1 MNAGGF
7 SAFDSTIVL
16 SKIYTVLNSTISNFL
31 LKGSCLS
38 DLLTDSRLYSEVI
51 RLIDKLQKAA
61 DFGQEIGAQYTELR
75 VESLNRNNTQF
86 EDGRVRSI
94 SQRIEEGAAIRVLAG
109 GAWGFVSTSDLSLN
123 ALKTSVKDAYSLANS
138 ASKARKKPITL
149 IEVKPIQ
156 DTITLK
162 VERNPTE
169 VDPKEKIAYAAKLWK
184 ETQRLDSRVSAITVR
199 QRDGYGTKYL
209 VTNEGT
215 QLELGFGHV
224 HLWVWLTA
232 KDNGKIT
239 GARDETGSTA
249 QGWEFYEHNQTP
261 EVVAERVVDRVKK
274 QIAGATPKP
283 GSFPCVLGPKVVG
296 TLAHEA
302 LGHLAEADLML
313 QSAFD
318 GKMNQEV
325 APKGVTMVDDG
336 TIKGGLG
343 TAKYDDEGVPTSR
356 VELIKD
362 GILHALLTDR
372 EYAQKTGLPAS
383 GNSRAEDYR
392 YIPLI
397 RMRNTFFERGDVPD
411 DELFEGID
419 FGYYCLSV
427 AGGQAQMN
435 ASFQVGIQEAYEIVN
450 GEIGNSVTNMS
461 ISGIATEALL
471 KIEGVGKDKF
481 DYGQGRCGK
490 GQEALV
496 SDGGPL
502 IRFGSGPIT
511 FGGKA

>member
-1 MNAGGF
+1 MYP
-7 SAFDSTIVL
+7 VRP
-16 SKIYTVLNSTISNFL
+16 YNFPYCYIL
-31 LKGSCLS
+31 
-38 DLLTDSRLYSEVI
+38 EVI
-51 RLIDKLQKAA
+51 HLIDKLQKAA
-61 DFGQEIGAQYTELR
+61 DYGEKLGATYVELR

-94 SQRIEEGAAIRVLAG
+94 SQRIEEGVAIRVLAG
-109 GAWGFVSTSDLSLN
+109 GTWGFVSSNDLSPNGLQS
-123 ALKTSVKDAYSLANS
+123 SVKDAFSLANS
-138 ASKARKKPITL
+138 ASSARKEPIEL
-149 IEVKPIQ
+149 AEINPVKKS
-156 DTITLK
+156 ITLK
-162 VERNPTE
+162 VKRNPTE
-169 VDPKEKIAYAAKLWK
+169 VDPTEKIAYASKLWE
-184 ETQRLDSRVSAITVR
+184 ETQRLDSRVKAITIR

-215 QLELGFGHV
+215 ELEMGFGHV
-224 HLWVWLTA
+224 HLWAWLTA
-232 KDNGKIT
+232 KENGKIT
-239 GARDETGSTA
+239 GARDESGTTA
-249 QGWEFYEHNQTP
+249 HGWEFYEKNQTP
-261 EVVAERVVDRVKK
+261 DIVAERIVKRVQQQLK
-274 QIAGATPKP
+274 GSTPKP

-302 LGHLAEADLML
+302 LGHLAEADLTL
-313 QSAFD
+313 QSAFA
-318 GKMNQEV
+318 GKMNQDV

-336 TIKGGLG
+336 TLAEGLG
-343 TAKYDDEGVPTSR
+343 TTKYDDEGVPTSR
-356 VELIKD
+356 VYLIKD
-362 GILHALLTDR
+362 GVLTALLTDR
-372 EYAQKTGLPAS
+372 EYARKTGLPTS

-397 RMRNTFFERGDVPD
+397 RMRNTFFERGDMSD

-435 ASFQVGIQEAYEIVN
+435 ASFQVGIQEAFEIVD
-450 GEIGNSVTNMS
+450 GELGNSVTNMS

-471 KIEGVGKDKF
+471 KIEGVGKETF
-481 DYGQGRCGK
+481 GYGAGRCGK
-490 GQEALV
+490 GQEALI

>member
-1 MNAGGF
+1 MYPIRLPNF
-7 SAFDSTIVL
+7 NYSYAF
-16 SKIYTVLNSTISNFL
+16 
-31 LKGSCLS
+31 
-38 DLLTDSRLYSEVI
+38 EVI
-51 RLIDKLQKAA
+51 LLIDKLQKAA
-61 DFGQEIGAQYTELR
+61 DYGEKLGAAYVELR
-75 VESLNRNNTQF
+75 VESLNRSNTQF

-94 SQRIEEGAAIRVLAG
+94 SQRIEEGVAIRVLAG
-109 GAWGFVSTSDLSLN
+109 GTWGFVSSNDLTPGGLQS
-123 ALKTSVKDAYSLANS
+123 SVKDAYSLANS
-138 ASKARKKPITL
+138 AGKARKEPIELAEIKP
-149 IEVKPIQ
+149 VKE
-156 DTITLK
+156 TIPLK
-162 VERNPTE
+162 VGRNPTD
-169 VDPKEKIAYAAKLWK
+169 VDPTEKIAYAAKLWD
-184 ETQRLDSRVSAITVR
+184 ETQRLDSRVKAITIR

-215 QLELGFGHV
+215 QLEMGFGHV

-232 KDNGKIT
+232 KENAKIT
-239 GARDETGSTA
+239 GARDESGTTSL
-249 QGWEFYEHNQTP
+249 GWEFYEKTQTP
-261 EVVAERVVDRVKK
+261 EVVAERIVDRVKK
-274 QIAGATPKP
+274 QLKGSTPKP

-302 LGHLAEADLML
+302 LGHLAEADLTL
-313 QSAFD
+313 QSAFA
-318 GKMNQEV
+318 GKMNQDV

-336 TIKGGLG
+336 TIKDGLG
-343 TAKYDDEGVPTSR
+343 TGKYDDEGVPTSR
-356 VELIKD
+356 VHLIKD
-362 GILHALLTDR
+362 GILTALLTDR
-372 EYAQKTGLPAS
+372 EYAHKTSLPPS

-397 RMRNTFFERGDVPD
+397 RMRNTFFERGDIPD

-450 GEIGNSVTNMS
+450 GELGNSVTNMS

-471 KIEGVGKDKF
+471 KIEGVGKDTF
-481 DYGQGRCGK
+481 GFGSGRCGK
-490 GQEALV
+490 GQEALI

-502 IRFGSGPIT
+502 IRFGAGPIT